1 MSESNSPEDIQRR
14 IEQTR
19 AELSSDVDAL
29 GDKVSPSRIVERRVN
44 LARGAVSS
52 LRDRVMGS
60 DSDSDGSGVGDKAQ
74 SAFGSVQS
82 AASSVADTATSA
94 PETIR
99 RQAQGNPLAAGLVAF
114 GVGLLASSLLPASS
128 SEQRLATQVKDK
140 ATDVGQPL
148 VEQAQQAAKEV
159 AGNLQQP
166 AQEALDQVKSTAS
179 EGASST
185 AEHAKS
191 AAQDVKEQASS
202 SS

>member
-44 LARGAVSS
+44 VARGAVSS
-52 LRDRVMGS
+52 LRDRVMG
-60 DSDSDGSGVGDKAQ
+60 SDSDGSGVGDKAQ